1 MVVFLVA
8 LLAELLAAQ
17 RSRYNQQVTL
27 RSVARF
33 LTQFLPARVARPKG
47 VRMNLTKSLLLA
59 SAATLVVVAGAQA
72 ADLPTKKGAPAAEY
86 VKVCKVGD
94 IAGFIIPGS
103 DTCLK
108 ISGYV
113 NAQIAMGN
121 VSEERQVAY
130 NYGTGEN
137 VYITKPAKYVSDI
150 GYYTRGQVNFDA
162 VTNTAMGPL
171 LAHIE
176 LQANAGDNRFDS
188 TSGGA
193 VLNAGYVQWA
203 GITAGKHGSFYD
215 YLAGGDTWKD
225 MFSPDHSGT
234 PINLLAY
241 TATFGG
247 GFSATISLEQ
257 NESVANVNFPYIYT
271 TYTFVYGA
279 SGSPLG
285 VRAPDIVA
293 SLDVTQSWGGAHLA
307 AVAHNV
313 RLEYSGEA
321 STDLDTWGYGVIGG
335 VTFNLPMLSAGSK
348 IAFQGAYAHGAIGY
362 SGATSP
368 AWGETDQGFNT
379 NGNGTYFPMADAIY
393 TGDDKTNSWSLSNAW
408 SVAAQLTWKVSPN
421 FEIDPEIAY
430 ASVDY
435 GSAAASNWYMSQKA
449 TAWWVGAVFDWSP
462 VKNLDFAFDAIYE
475 SSHQDTPY
483 EFSTYNPGQAYHNN
497 SDGFNGR
504 IHVVRSF

>member
-1 MVVFLVA
+1 M
-8 LLAELLAAQ
+8 
-17 RSRYNQQVTL
+17 TL
-27 RSVARF
+27 
-33 LTQFLPARVARPKG
+33 
-47 VRMNLTKSLLLA
+47 MKSLLLG

-113 NAQIAMGN
+113 NAQIAVGN
-121 VSEERQVAY
+121 VSDERKITP
-130 NYGTGEN
+130 NGTIFAFANE
-137 VYITKPAKYVSDI
+137 VTTSAAKYVNDI
-150 GYYTRGQVNFDA
+150 GFSTRGQVNFDA

-176 LQANAGDNRFDS
+176 IQSNSGVGFDPL
-188 TSGGA
+188 GNGA

-225 MFSPDHSGT
+225 FFSPDHSGT

-241 TATFGG
+241 TASFGG
-247 GFSATISLEQ
+247 GFSATLSLEQ
-257 NESVANVNFPYIYT
+257 NESVSGFSLPYSFT
-271 TYTFVYGA
+271 TITGTTVFAGSESP
-279 SGSPLG
+279 SGTLLG

-293 SLDVTQSWGGAHLA
+293 ALDVTQSWGGAHLA
-307 AVAHNV
+307 GVAHNV
-313 RLEYSGEA
+313 RLEFNGVSALGGALGGA

-348 IAFQGAYAHGAIGY
+348 IAFQGAYAHGAISY
-362 SGATSP
+362 SGAGSP
-368 AWGETDQGFNT
+368 AWGEQDQGFNT
-379 NGNGTYFPMADAIY
+379 NGNGTLFPMADAIY
-393 TGDDKTNSWSLSNAW
+393 TGNDTWSLSNAW
-408 SVAAQLTWKVSPN
+408 SAAAQLTWKVSPN
-421 FEIDPEIAY
+421 FEIDPEVAY

-435 GSAAASNWYMSQKA
+435 GSNAAATWNTLLSQKA
-449 TAWWVGAVFDWSP
+449 TAWWFGAVFDWSP
-462 VKNLDFAFDAIYE
+462 VKNLDFALDAVYE
-475 SSHQDTPY
+475 SSHQSTPNLWVAGTSGP
-483 EFSTYNPGQAYHNN
+483 FHAD
-497 SDGFNGR
+497 SDGFNAR
-504 IHVVRSF
+504 LHVVRSF

>member
-1 MVVFLVA
+1 M
-8 LLAELLAAQ
+8 
-17 RSRYNQQVTL
+17 
-27 RSVARF
+27 
-33 LTQFLPARVARPKG
+33 
-47 VRMNLTKSLLLA
+47 KSLLLG

-113 NAQIAMGN
+113 NAQIAVGN
-121 VSEERQVAY
+121 VSNEYFA
-130 NYGTGEN
+130 GTTD
-137 VYITKPAKYVSDI
+137 IWKMSKYVSDI
-150 GYYTRGQVNFDA
+150 GFSTRGQVNFDA

-176 LQANAGDNRFDS
+176 IQSNSGTGFDPL
-188 TSGGA
+188 GNGA

-225 MFSPDHSGT
+225 FFSPDHSGT

-241 TATFGG
+241 TASFGG
-247 GFSATISLEQ
+247 GFSATLSLEQ
-257 NESVANVNFPYIYT
+257 NESVQLGGGTGTGV
-271 TYTFVYGA
+271 VYYPA
-279 SGSPLG
+279 YYVGSTPLG
-285 VRAPDIVA
+285 VRAPDIIA

-307 AVAHNV
+307 GVAHNI
-313 RLEYSGEA
+313 RQEA
-321 STDLDTWGYGVIGG
+321 YYYNSNDVDTWGYGVIGG
-335 VTFNLPMLSAGSK
+335 VTFNLPMLSPGSK
-348 IAFQGAYAHGAIGY
+348 IAFQAAYAHGAIGY

-368 AWGETDQGFNT
+368 AWGESDQGFNT
-379 NGNGTYFPMADAIY
+379 NGNGILFPMADAVY
-393 TGDDKTNSWSLSNAW
+393 TGYNSGGNTWSLSNAW
-408 SVAAQLTWKVSPN
+408 SAAAQLTWKVSPN

-435 GSAAASNWYMSQKA
+435 GNAAYLNGYYLSQKA

-462 VKNLDFAFDAIYE
+462 VKNLDFALDAVYE
-475 SSHQDTPY
+475 SSHQSTPY
-483 EFSTYNPGQAYHNN
+483 SYVGYTYYNN
-497 SDGFNGR
+497 SDGFNAR
-504 IHVVRSF
+504 LHVVRSF

>member
-1 MVVFLVA
+1 M
-8 LLAELLAAQ
+8 
-17 RSRYNQQVTL
+17 TL
-27 RSVARF
+27 M
-33 LTQFLPARVARPKG
+33 KG
-47 VRMNLTKSLLLA
+47 LLLG

-121 VSEERQVAY
+121 VKDERQVQEI
-130 NYGTGEN
+130 GFLTSGE
-137 VYITKPAKYVSDI
+137 VTSSASKYVNSI
-150 GYYTRGQVNFDA
+150 GFSTRGQVNFDA

-176 LQANAGDNRFDS
+176 IQSNSGVGFDPL
-188 TSGGA
+188 GNGA

-225 MFSPDHSGT
+225 FFSPDHSGT

-247 GFSATISLEQ
+247 GFSATLSLEQ
-257 NESVANVNFPYIYT
+257 NESATGVNFGYAYT
-271 TYTFVYGA
+271 TSSGTSSFHYAGTYHA
-279 SGSPLG
+279 SGTQLG

-293 SLDVTQSWGGAHLA
+293 ALDVTQSWGGAHLA
-307 AVAHNV
+307 GVAHNV
-313 RLEYSGEA
+313 RVEYAGSFTTT
-321 STDLDTWGYGVIGG
+321 SDLDTWGYGVIGG

-348 IAFQGAYAHGAIGY
+348 IAFQGAYAHGAIDY
-362 SGATSP
+362 SGAGSP
-368 AWGETDQGFNT
+368 AWGEQDQGFNT
-379 NGNGTYFPMADAIY
+379 NGNGTLFPNGRRDLHRRRHMVAVERLVGRGSVDLEGLAAIRDRPRDRLRQRRLRQQCEQLLGWFAVAEGDSLVVRRGVRLVAGQEPRFRPRRGLRVVAPVDAIGLGRLLG
-393 TGDDKTNSWSLSNAW
+393 TARSTTTRTASTPACTSSARSDRTQKS
-408 SVAAQLTWKVSPN
+408 AAN
-421 FEIDPEIAY
+421 IDPGA
-430 ASVDY
+430 
-435 GSAAASNWYMSQKA
+435 KA
-449 TAWWVGAVFDWSP
+449 PGFFVARRRAV
-462 VKNLDFAFDAIYE
+462 
-475 SSHQDTPY
+475 TPRD
-483 EFSTYNPGQAYHNN
+483 SRA
-497 SDGFNGR
+497 
-504 IHVVRSF
+504 

>member
-1 MVVFLVA
+1 M
-8 LLAELLAAQ
+8 
-17 RSRYNQQVTL
+17 TL
-27 RSVARF
+27 
-33 LTQFLPARVARPKG
+33 
-47 VRMNLTKSLLLA
+47 MKSLLLG

-94 IAGFIIPGS
+94 IAGFVIPGS

-121 VSEERQVAY
+121 VANEYTLAPVPYPLPVA
-130 NYGTGEN
+130 GMTLHSA
-137 VYITKPAKYVSDI
+137 AKTVNDI

-176 LQANAGDNRFDS
+176 LQGDSGDGRFDS
-188 TSGGA
+188 NTGSGV

-225 MFSPDHSGT
+225 FFSPDHSGT

-257 NESVANVNFPYIYT
+257 AENVSNF
-271 TYTFVYGA
+271 GGW
-279 SGSPLG
+279 SGTVSSSEKIVVSPISGTALG
-285 VRAPDIVA
+285 TRAPDIVA

-307 AVAHNV
+307 GVAHND
-313 RLEYSGEA
+313 RYSATGTFSGFSSGVVEA
-321 STDLDTWGYGVIGG
+321 DVDTWGYGVIGG

-348 IAFQGAYAHGAIGY
+348 IAFQGAYADGAIAY

-368 AWGETDQGFNT
+368 AWGEQDNGFNT
-379 NGNGTYFPMADAIY
+379 NGNGLLFPMADGIFGPDGSFHKS
-393 TGDDKTNSWSLSNAW
+393 TAW
-408 SVAAQLTWKVSPN
+408 SAAAQLTWKVSPN
-421 FEIDPEIAY
+421 FEIDPEVSY
-430 ASVDY
+430 ASVSYD
-435 GSAAASNWYMSQKA
+435 SDTAAFWLISPKA
-449 TAWWVGAVFDWSP
+449 EAWWVGAVFDWSP

-475 SSHQDTPY
+475 WSHQATPVEWDNPSLAFKNDT
-483 EFSTYNPGQAYHNN
+483 
-497 SDGFNGR
+497 DGFNGR
-504 IHVVRSF
+504 LHIVRSF

>member
-1 MVVFLVA
+1 M
-8 LLAELLAAQ
+8 
-17 RSRYNQQVTL
+17 TL
-27 RSVARF
+27 
-33 LTQFLPARVARPKG
+33 
-47 VRMNLTKSLLLA
+47 MKSLLLG

-113 NAQIAMGN
+113 NAQIAAGN
-121 VSEERQVAY
+121 VKDEYTLAPYPIIIGGGAMTMTSA
-130 NYGTGEN
+130 
-137 VYITKPAKYVSDI
+137 AKYVNDI
-150 GYYTRGQVNFDA
+150 GFSTRGQVNFDA

-176 LQANAGDNRFDS
+176 IQSNSGVGFDPL
-188 TSGGA
+188 GNGA

-225 MFSPDHSGT
+225 FFSPDHSGT

-241 TATFGG
+241 TASFGG
-247 GFSATISLEQ
+247 GFSATVSLEQ
-257 NESVANVNFPYIYT
+257 NESVSGFAGSKM
-271 TYTFVYGA
+271 TFTSGTLGSGA
-279 SGSPLG
+279 IAVSPISGTALG

-293 SLDVTQSWGGAHLA
+293 ALDVTQSWGGAHLA
-307 AVAHNV
+307 GVAHND
-313 RLEYSGEA
+313 RYSITGTFSDTGVAVGTSSA
-321 STDLDTWGYGVIGG
+321 SVDTWGYGVIGG

-348 IAFQGAYAHGAIGY
+348 IAFQGAYADGAIAY
-362 SGATSP
+362 SGAGSP
-368 AWGETDQGFNT
+368 AWGEQDQGFNT
-379 NGNGTYFPMADAIY
+379 NGNGLLFPMADGVFDP
-393 TGDDKTNSWSLSNAW
+393 TGAFHKSQAW
-408 SVAAQLTWKVSPN
+408 SAAAQLTWKVSPN
-421 FEIDPEIAY
+421 FEIDPEISY
-430 ASVDY
+430 ASVQYD
-435 GSAAASNWYMSQKA
+435 SNTAAFWTISPKA

-462 VKNLDFAFDAIYE
+462 VKNLDFALDAVYE
-475 SSHQDTPY
+475 SSHQSTPIGWLTGINGT
-483 EFSTYNPGQAYHNN
+483 FHND

-504 IHVVRSF
+504 LHVVRSF

>member
-1 MVVFLVA
+1 M
-8 LLAELLAAQ
+8 
-17 RSRYNQQVTL
+17 TL
-27 RSVARF
+27 
-33 LTQFLPARVARPKG
+33 
-47 VRMNLTKSLLLA
+47 MKSLLLG
-59 SAATLVVVAGAQA
+59 SAATLVVAAGAQA

-113 NAQIAMGN
+113 NAQIAAGN
-121 VSEERQVAY
+121 VKNEYYA
-130 NYGTGEN
+130 GTTVLSN
-137 VYITKPAKYVSDI
+137 ASKYVDSV

-176 LQANAGDNRFDS
+176 LQGDSGDNRFDS
-188 TSGGA
+188 NNGSGV
-193 VLNAGYVQWA
+193 VLNEGYVQWA
-203 GITAGKHGSFYD
+203 GVTAGKHPSFYD

-225 MFSPDHSGT
+225 FFSPDHSGT

-247 GFSATISLEQ
+247 GFSATVSLEQ
-257 NESVANVNFPYIYT
+257 AENVGFGAQSANYY
-271 TYTFVYGA
+271 VYDYYG
-279 SGSPLG
+279 GSSNLG
-285 VRAPDIVA
+285 TRSPDIIG

-307 AVAHNV
+307 GVAHNV
-313 RLEYSGEA
+313 RVESYYSD
-321 STDLDTWGYGVIGG
+321 SQDLDTWGFGVIGG

-348 IAFQGAYAHGAIGY
+348 IAFQGAYGHGAIAY

-368 AWGETDQGFNT
+368 AWGESDQGFNT
-379 NGNGTYFPMADAIY
+379 NGNGILFPMADAVY
-393 TGDDKTNSWSLSNAW
+393 TGGGWNLSNAW
-408 SVAAQLTWKVSPN
+408 TATAQLTWKLSPN

-435 GSAAASNWYMSQKA
+435 GDANANGYNPYLSTKA

-462 VKNLDFAFDAIYE
+462 VKNLDFALDAIYE
-475 SSHQDTPY
+475 SSHQSTPADY
-483 EFSTYNPGQAYHNN
+483 VGLPYYNN

-504 IHVVRSF
+504 IHVVRTF

>member
-1 MVVFLVA
+1 M
-8 LLAELLAAQ
+8 
-17 RSRYNQQVTL
+17 T
-27 RSVARF
+27 
-33 LTQFLPARVARPKG
+33 
-47 VRMNLTKSLLLA
+47 LTKSLLLG

-121 VSEERQVAY
+121 VSDEYTLAPLSEFAKVYLHHSSPHVTWGDPAMTLKSAATQV
-130 NYGTGEN
+130 N
-137 VYITKPAKYVSDI
+137 DI

-176 LQANAGDNRFDS
+176 LQGDSGDGRFDS
-188 TSGGA
+188 NTGSGV

-225 MFSPDHSGT
+225 FFSPDHSGT

-257 NESVANVNFPYIYT
+257 NESVSDFAGVTADIYHYRHHVGET
-271 TYTFVYGA
+271 LLATGSITSI
-279 SGSPLG
+279 SGTAEG
-285 VRAPDIVA
+285 VRAPDIIA

-307 AVAHNV
+307 GVAHND
-313 RLEYSGEA
+313 RNSITA
-321 STDLDTWGYGVIGG
+321 SLTESPWAGDYHGSLGATSDTWGYGVIGG

-348 IAFQGAYAHGAIGY
+348 IAFQGAYTNGAIAY

-368 AWGETDQGFNT
+368 AWSESDDGFNT
-379 NGNGTYFPMADAIY
+379 NGNGLLFPMADGVFDVDGTY
-393 TGDDKTNSWSLSNAW
+393 HKSTAW
-408 SVAAQLTWKVSPN
+408 SAAAQLTWKLSPN
-421 FEIDPEIAY
+421 FEIDPEVSY
-430 ASVDY
+430 ASVSYD
-435 GSAAASNWYMSQKA
+435 SDTAAFWLISPKA
-449 TAWWVGAVFDWSP
+449 EAWWVGAVFDWSP

-475 SSHQDTPY
+475 WSHQATPVEWDNPSLAFKNDT
-483 EFSTYNPGQAYHNN
+483 
-497 SDGFNGR
+497 DGFNGR
-504 IHVVRSF
+504 LHIVRSF

>member
-1 MVVFLVA
+1 M
-8 LLAELLAAQ
+8 
-17 RSRYNQQVTL
+17 TL
-27 RSVARF
+27 I
-33 LTQFLPARVARPKG
+33 
-47 VRMNLTKSLLLA
+47 KSLLLG
-59 SAATLVVVAGAQA
+59 SAATLVVAAGAQA

-94 IAGFIIPGS
+94 IAGFVIPGS

-121 VSEERQVAY
+121 VKNEYYSSTMLLEKAASQV
-130 NYGTGEN
+130 N
-137 VYITKPAKYVSDI
+137 DI

-176 LQANAGDNRFDS
+176 LQGDSGDGRFDS
-188 TSGGA
+188 NTGSGV
-193 VLNAGYVQWA
+193 VLNEGYVQWA
-203 GITAGKHGSFYD
+203 GVTAGKHPSFYD

-225 MFSPDHSGT
+225 FFSPDHSGT

-247 GFSATISLEQ
+247 GFSATLSLEQ
-257 NESVANVNFPYIYT
+257 AEDTVFNSAATFGWLYSPGGVAL
-271 TYTFVYGA
+271 GA
-279 SGSPLG
+279 
-285 VRAPDIVA
+285 RAPDIIG

-307 AVAHNV
+307 GVAHNV
-313 RLEYSGEA
+313 RLEAYSSA

-348 IAFQGAYAHGAIGY
+348 IAFQGAYGHGAIAY
-362 SGATSP
+362 SGVTSP
-368 AWGETDQGFNT
+368 AWGEADQGFNT
-379 NGNGTYFPMADAIY
+379 NGNGVLFPMADAIY
-393 TGDDKTNSWSLSNAW
+393 TGDGTWALSNAW
-408 SVAAQLTWKVSPN
+408 SLAAQLTWKVSPN
-421 FEIDPEIAY
+421 FEIDPEVAY
-430 ASVDY
+430 ANVDY
-435 GSAAASNWYMSQKA
+435 GSSAASEWFMSQKA
-449 TAWWVGAVFDWSP
+449 DAWWVGAVFDWSP
-462 VKNLDFAFDAIYE
+462 VKNLDFALDAIYE
-475 SSHQDTPY
+475 SSHQATPY
-483 EFSTYNPGQAYHNN
+483 GWTGGAYQNN

>member
-1 MVVFLVA
+1 
-8 LLAELLAAQ
+8 
-17 RSRYNQQVTL
+17 
-27 RSVARF
+27 
-33 LTQFLPARVARPKG
+33 
-47 VRMNLTKSLLLA
+47 MNLMKSLLLG

-94 IAGFIIPGS
+94 IAGFVIPGS

-121 VSEERQVAY
+121 VEDEYTLSPLSQFGKVY
-130 NYGTGEN
+130 LHHSSPYVTYGYPAMTLKSAAAN
-137 VYITKPAKYVSDI
+137 VNDI

-176 LQANAGDNRFDS
+176 LQGDSGDSRFDS
-188 TSGGA
+188 NTGSGV

-225 MFSPDHSGT
+225 FFSPDHSGT

-247 GFSATISLEQ
+247 GFSATLSLEQ
-257 NESVANVNFPYIYT
+257 NESAAGVNIPWYHPYAYFGAPT
-271 TYTFVYGA
+271 SSGTYAA
-279 SGSPLG
+279 SGTELG

-293 SLDVTQSWGGAHLA
+293 ALDVTQSWGGAHLA
-307 AVAHNV
+307 GVAHND
-313 RLEYSGEA
+313 RYSITATVDGA
-321 STDLDTWGYGVIGG
+321 SYASADTDTWGYGVIGG

-348 IAFQGAYAHGAIGY
+348 IAFQGAYANGAIAY

-368 AWGETDQGFNT
+368 NWGEQDQGFNT
-379 NGNGTYFPMADAIY
+379 NGNGLLFPMADGIFNPV
-393 TGDDKTNSWSLSNAW
+393 TGTFEKSNAW
-408 SVAAQLTWKVSPN
+408 SAAVQLTWKVSPQ
-421 FEIDPEIAY
+421 FEIDPEASY
-430 ASVDY
+430 ASVQYD
-435 GSAAASNWYMSQKA
+435 SATAADWQISPKA
-449 TAWWVGAVFDWSP
+449 DAWWVGAVFDWSP
-462 VKNLDFAFDAIYE
+462 VKNLDFALDAIYE
-475 SSHQDTPY
+475 WSHQDTPVGWDTSY
-483 EFSTYNPGQAYHNN
+483 TFKNDT
-497 SDGFNGR
+497 DGFNGR
-504 IHVVRSF
+504 LHVVRSF

>member
-1 MVVFLVA
+1 M
-8 LLAELLAAQ
+8 
-17 RSRYNQQVTL
+17 TL
-27 RSVARF
+27 
-33 LTQFLPARVARPKG
+33 
-47 VRMNLTKSLLLA
+47 MKSLLLG
-59 SAATLVVVAGAQA
+59 SAATLVVVASAQA

-113 NAQIAMGN
+113 NAQIAAGN
-121 VSEERQVAY
+121 VKDEYWAASNTVRTA
-130 NYGTGEN
+130 
-137 VYITKPAKYVSDI
+137 AKYVSDI

-171 LAHIE
+171 VAHIE
-176 LQANAGDNRFDS
+176 LQGDSGDGRFDAGS
-188 TSGGA
+188 TGSGV
-193 VLNAGYVQWA
+193 VLNAGYVTWA

-225 MFSPDHSGT
+225 FFSPDHSGT

-247 GFSATISLEQ
+247 GFSATLSLEQ
-257 NESVANVNFPYIYT
+257 AENVGFNT
-271 TYTFVYGA
+271 AATTFVHTPSGA
-279 SGSPLG
+279 TLG
-285 VRAPDIVA
+285 TRAPDIIG

-307 AVAHNV
+307 GVAHNV
-313 RLEYSGEA
+313 RLEYDSIAA
-321 STDLDTWGYGVIGG
+321 SDLDTWGYGVIGG

-368 AWGETDQGFNT
+368 AWAETDQGFNT
-379 NGNGTYFPMADAIY
+379 NGNGVLFPMADAVADPA
-393 TGDDKTNSWSLSNAW
+393 TGTWSLSNAW
-408 SVAAQLTWKVSPN
+408 SAAAQLTWKVSPQ
-421 FEIDPEIAY
+421 FEIDPEVAY
-430 ASVDY
+430 ANVNY
-435 GSAAASNWYMSQKA
+435 ASGPATFFGMSQKA
-449 TAWWVGAVFDWSP
+449 DAWWVGAVFDWSP
-462 VKNLDFAFDAIYE
+462 VKNLDFALDAIYE
-475 SSHQDTPY
+475 SSHQATPVGWVGPY
-483 EFSTYNPGQAYHNN
+483 QND